1 MVLAATG
8 STFPHRKAIRLASK
22 GVCGVQRA
30 GAADWTANF
39 GTVKRFI
46 NDLTDSA
53 GASATLGTTAETTV
67 DMACGTARRGAG
79 SASYLVVAQDVAGTD
94 NHQTPCW
101 GIR

>member
-1 MVLAATG
+1 M
-8 STFPHRKAIRLASK
+8 
-22 GVCGVQRA
+22 QRA

-39 GTVKRFI
+39 GPVKRFI
-46 NDLTDSA
+46 NDLADSA
-53 GASATLGTTAETTV
+53 GASATLGTTAETTI